1 VDTSFNPGIGANA
14 PVHCVIAL
22 TNGQVMVGGSFSDV
36 SGQLRHRIARLNANG
51 SLDSGFVPPLL
62 SSGSVYCIKP
72 QPDGRVLVV
81 GDFQLASGAGQKGI
95 MRLRSDGSLDTG
107 FNTGLGAN
115 DAVFAVDLQ
124 SDGRIMV
131 AGSFTRIN
139 GVIRNRFARLLSDGS
154 LDPEFDPGI
163 GANNTVYALAMLPN
177 DNIMIGGNFTEVSG
191 VPRRGVARIIGTV
204 VIPLDIASISLVGGQ
219 AHITIASQPGQSYIL
234 QATSDLLFWQN
245 ILTNTAAGPT
255 LDLIDVNAGAFPH
268 RFYRIQSP
276 TP

>member
-1 VDTSFNPGIGANA
+1 
-14 PVHCVIAL
+14 
-22 TNGQVMVGGSFSDV
+22 
-36 SGQLRHRIARLNANG
+36 
-51 SLDSGFVPPLL
+51 
-62 SSGSVYCIKP
+62 
-72 QPDGRVLVV
+72 
-81 GDFQLASGAGQKGI
+81 